1 MTRKSF
7 HARSP
12 LGPCAGERICGR
24 LSSLITM
31 AEKSARK
38 VDSKTSR
45 RRYGCNA
52 VFWRLRGSLV
62 GAAGEAFLMPT
73 MMDGGGGNYTTTSK
87 GEGYAEMI

>member
-12 LGPCAGERICGR
+12 LGPWAGERMCGR

-38 VDSKTSR
+38 VDSKTNR

-52 VFWRLRGSLV
+52 AALVVLRSLL
-62 GAAGEAFLMPT
+62 AIAR
-73 MMDGGGGNYTTTSK
+73 
-87 GEGYAEMI
+87 